1 MLTMLCFSFSLYR
14 NTFLFLGKKEY
25 FEIIKQ
31 FCHLF
36 FFIFHQIGLVEQWE
50 TELLMDM
57 ALMYKNEQQT
67 KMLKELKKTVYIK
80 VGSHEVCGGNS

>member
-14 NTFLFLGKKEY
+14 NTFLLLGKKEY
-25 FEIIKQ
+25 FEI
-31 FCHLF
+31 LSSF
-36 FFIFHQIGLVEQWE
+36 FFIFHQHGLVKQWE

-67 KMLKELKKTVYIK
+67 KILKELKKNCLY
-80 VGSHEVCGGNS
+80 

>member
-1 MLTMLCFSFSLYR
+1 MLTMSCFSFSLYR

-36 FFIFHQIGLVEQWE
+36 FFIFHQHV
-50 TELLMDM
+50 LMDM

-67 KMLKELKKTVYIK
+67 KILKELKKNCLY
-80 VGSHEVCGGNS
+80 